1 MSDGWSIT
9 ITPVSG
15 GEDCKIRTSDGQEFV
30 VKGLALFA
38 DSGGEGNLFSFYWN
52 SPKVAACALV
62 RSCVESIRREDP
74 FALKFY
80 QTMFYMFAKATGA
93 QNTVLTPEDAVRM
106 FEAKEVYEAMKDPA
120 KFN

>member
-1 MSDGWSIT
+1 
-9 ITPVSG
+9 V
-15 GEDCKIRTSDGQEFV
+15 
-30 VKGLALFA
+30 
-38 DSGGEGNLFSFYWN
+38 GEGNLFSFYWN

-62 RSCVESIRREDP
+62 RACAESIRREDP

-80 QTMFYMFAKATGA
+80 QTMFYQFAKITGA

-106 FEAKEVYEAMKDPA
+106 FESKEVFEAMKTPQ

>member
-1 MSDGWSIT
+1 MADDWSFT
-9 ITPVSG
+9 VTPVPKS
-15 GEDCKIRTSDGQEFV
+15 ETCTIRTSDGQEFT

-38 DSGGEGNLFSFYWN
+38 DNAGEGNLFSFYWN
-52 SPKVAACALV
+52 DPKVAACALV

-106 FEAKEVYEAMKDPA
+106 FEAKSVYEAMKDPQ